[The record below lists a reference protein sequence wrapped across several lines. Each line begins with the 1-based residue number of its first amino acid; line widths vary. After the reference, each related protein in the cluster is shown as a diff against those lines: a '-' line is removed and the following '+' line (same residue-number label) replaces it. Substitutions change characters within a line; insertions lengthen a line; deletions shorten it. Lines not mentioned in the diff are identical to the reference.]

1 MDMIY
6 EVLNFR
12 KLEGDGA
19 CKGMADVCFNKTV
32 SIFGVKLYKGKNG
45 LFLSMPN
52 YKRQKGEDKVTYID
66 ACDIIN
72 KDVKKAVEKDIIALY
87 NKAMEASTPSAGE

>member
-1 MDMIY
+1 MDMEY

-12 KLEGDGA
+12 KLDMKGA
-19 CKGMADVCFNKTV
+19 CKAMADVCFAKTV
-32 SIFGVKLYKGKNG
+32 TIFGVKLFDGKNG

-52 YKRQKGEDKVTYID
+52 YKRQKEDDKVEYVN

-87 NKAMEASTPSAGE
+87 NKATEASTPSAGE